1 MRAMEAGTQSAERRD
16 LTQQSPSPLKTK
28 KKTRRCMR
36 MSDLV
41 NQRRMAA
48 AILKCGINRVWFDP
62 GRQADIEMAISRED
76 LRELIAGG
84 AIKARVKG
92 NSRGRAR
99 AYGKRAYGHQRGPG
113 RRRAPLGLAVQKG
126 MDRKIRAQRRTCVRC
141 GMRAGSTG
149 SLPPDVRRAWRPV
162 PGVAH
167 LTAHVEMVEGR
178 SR

>member
-1 MRAMEAGTQSAERRD
+1 
-16 LTQQSPSPLKTK
+16 
-28 KKTRRCMR
+28 MR

-84 AIKARVKG
+84 AIKARAVKG

-99 AYGKRAYGHQRGPG
+99 ERMAKRAYGHQRGPG
-113 RRRAPLGLAVQKG
+113 RRRGAAGARRPRKKVWIG
-126 MDRKIRAQRRTCVRC
+126 KIRAQRRTLRE
-141 GMRAGSTG
+141 MRDEGRIDRG
-149 SLPPDVRRAWRPV
+149 LYRLMYRRASGGQFRS
-162 PGVAH
+162 VAH